1 MNAIISLCHF
11 CELHGP
17 KILYCTQPFRP
28 QEPLKPPGNEDV
40 EADLAHKLKSSS
52 FAVPS
57 SGTESALIPSF
68 SSSVKDRCDGCKS
81 VQMGFVSHD
90 EEAKVSYVSTQQPY
104 NPEVF
109 TRIRQACI
117 RSLSSEVCPGREGPI
132 FFGDTQCGHVLS
144 YTFYIPDTQ
153 ARGMHRWYSIL
164 VVMMDKIYLLNSWPF
179 LVPHLQIV
187 IQSLQKKAQVIYD
200 AEEAKCPQR
209 PLRMEA
215 RVNPSNFIK
224 QRGGSKPARSL
235 QEITGDKNVFQMLHV
250 AFLWIL
256 KACGSRITEKLLEGP
271 PTEDTI
277 IDMEKQEETE
287 EGFIKI
293 YTRKLDG
300 GELVQTDSEAIQ
312 DGDKSPELETNNQ
325 VELEGE
331 CDDEFVPVLSD
342 IRHLRK
348 VLGRANFQALAHHV
362 VIGNQI
368 IVSGHERSLVKSII
382 KVLKTLLPKGC
393 CRVIPWSLEYEE
405 SWRCNFLGLSPDAL
419 LPQHV
424 NSSEMFVLVEIVP
437 KLTQAAASIEMN
449 NSSLVASSIERDDNS
464 SVEREISS
472 DFSSGISGPASDLS
486 DLSLGTEDQDEYSS
500 LEQFEFK
507 MSSPTSLPTKVPTVL
522 AKMLMAVENKNLSLE
537 VVEAAFTCLREEW
550 MNKVKVLFK
559 FTKAG
564 GNRSEEDTKKLLQIV
579 GARSEDKQL
588 LMFWMTGLSVQYR
601 EHILAASA
609 PGNIHK

>member
-28 QEPLKPPGNEDV
+28 QEPKPSESEETEGDV
-40 EADLAHKLKSSS
+40 THKIKPSVV
-52 FAVPS
+52 VPNS
-57 SGTESALIPSF
+57 N
-68 SSSVKDRCDGCKS
+68 VKDRCDGCKS

-109 TRIRQACI
+109 TRIRQACL

-179 LVPHLQIV
+179 LVPHIQIV
-187 IQSLQKKAQVIYD
+187 IQSLQKKAQVVYD

-215 RVNPSNFIK
+215 RVNMFNFIK

-235 QEITGDKNVFQMLHV
+235 QEITGDRNVFQMLHV

-256 KACGSRITEKLLEGP
+256 KACGGRITEKLLEGP

-300 GELVQTDSEAIQ
+300 GELVQTDCEADEDEERSPQPEAKEQQQ
-312 DGDKSPELETNNQ
+312 DLEEDIN
-325 VELEGE
+325 
-331 CDDEFVPVLSD
+331 DEFAPLVRD

-362 VIGNQI
+362 VIGNQV
-368 IVSGHERSLVKSII
+368 IVSCHERALIKSVIA
-382 KVLKTLLPKGC
+382 VLKTLLPKGC
-393 CRVIPWSLEYEE
+393 CRVIPWSMEYEE

-424 NSSEMFVLVEIVP
+424 NSSEMFVLMEIVSKP
-437 KLTQAAASIEMN
+437 RHEVGCAADLPVEAGCSID
-449 NSSLVASSIERDDNS
+449 RD
-464 SVEREISS
+464 VSS

-486 DLSLGTEDQDEYSS
+486 ELSLGGEGREDCSNLDE
-500 LEQFEFK
+500 FDFK
-507 MSSPTSLPTKVPTVL
+507 MSSPTSLPAKVPTVL
-522 AKMLMAVENKNLSLE
+522 AKMVMAVENKNLSLE

-579 GARSEDKQL
+579 GARPEDKQL

-609 PGNIHK
+609 PGNVNR

>member
-28 QEPLKPPGNEDV
+28 QEPKPPGTEEV
-40 EADLAHKLKSSS
+40 ETDIIHKLKSST

-57 SGTESALIPSF
+57 SGAESAVIPSF
-68 SSSVKDRCDGCKS
+68 SSSAKDRCDGCKS

-90 EEAKVSYVSTQQPY
+90 DEAKVSYVSTQQPY

-187 IQSLQKKAQVIYD
+187 IQSLQKKARGIYD

-293 YTRKLDG
+293 FTRKLDG
-300 GELVQTDSEAIQ
+300 SDLVQAESEADQ
-312 DGDKSPELETNNQ
+312 DGDKSPELEINYQ
-325 VELEGE
+325 EELEE
-331 CDDEFVPVLSD
+331 DYDDQFDLAVTD

-348 VLGRANFQALAHHV
+348 VLGRANFQALSHHV

-368 IVSGHERSLVKSII
+368 IVSGHERSLVKSVIN
-382 KVLKTLLPKGC
+382 VLKTLLPKGC
-393 CRVIPWSLEYEE
+393 CRVIPWSLKYEE
-405 SWRCNFLGLSPDAL
+405 SWRCNFLGLSPDAS

-424 NSSEMFVLVEIVP
+424 NSSEMFVLVEIVL
-437 KLTQAAASIEMN
+437 KAGLASASGGTN
-449 NSSLVASSIERDDNS
+449 NSSLVASSVETDDNHGT
-464 SVEREISS
+464 EREISS

-486 DLSLGTEDQDEYSS
+486 DLSLGTEGQEKFPD
-500 LEQFEFK
+500 LEHFEFK
-507 MSSPTSLPTKVPTVL
+507 MSSPTTLPAKVPTVL
-522 AKMLMAVENKNLSLE
+522 AKMLMAVDNNNLTLE